1 VPDDIVSRIEDLRHE
16 RNAVVLAH
24 NYQPGVIQDIAD
36 MVGDSLELARRA
48 AETDADVIVFCGVH
62 FMAETAAI
70 LASDKIVVLPDEH
83 AGCPM
88 ADMITVEELLRMKD
102 EHPDAVV
109 VTYVNSSA
117 AVKAE
122 SDVCCTSANAVKLCQ
137 ALDADEII
145 FVPDKW
151 LGTWVARH
159 TNKTVHLA
167 HGYCPTHVWIAPED
181 VRKARA
187 EHPGALVLAH
197 PECPTPVVDLADEVL
212 STSGMLRAARETDR
226 KTVIVCT
233 ESGILHRMERESPEK
248 TFVSPTPRAVCENMK
263 RTTLEKVLW
272 SLQDLEPRVE
282 VDSDIAARARGAI
295 QRMVEVI

>member
-1 VPDDIVSRIEDLRHE
+1 MPDDIVSRIDDLRRE
-16 RNAVVLAH
+16 RNAIILAH
-24 NYQPGVIQDIAD
+24 NYQPAEIQDIAD
-36 MVGDSLELARRA
+36 VLGDSLELARKA
-48 AETDADVIVFCGVH
+48 AETDAAVIVFCGVH

-70 LASDKIVVLPDEH
+70 LAPDKVVLLPDKD

-88 ADMITVEELLRMKD
+88 ADMITPAALRRMKA
-102 EHPDAVV
+102 EHPDAAV

-137 ALDADEII
+137 ALDAEEIL

-159 TNKTVHLA
+159 TDKTVHLA
-167 HGYCPTHVWIAPED
+167 SGYCPTHVWITAED
-181 VRKARA
+181 VRNARDA
-187 EHPGALVLAH
+187 HPRCLVIAH

-226 KTVIVCT
+226 DTVVVCT
-233 ESGILHRMERESPEK
+233 EQGILHRMRRENPGKS
-248 TFVSPTPRAVCENMK
+248 FVSPTPRAVCANMK

-272 SLQDLEPRVE
+272 ALQDLEPRIE
-282 VDSDIAARARGAI
+282 VDPETADRARGAI
-295 QRMVEVI
+295 QRMVEVV